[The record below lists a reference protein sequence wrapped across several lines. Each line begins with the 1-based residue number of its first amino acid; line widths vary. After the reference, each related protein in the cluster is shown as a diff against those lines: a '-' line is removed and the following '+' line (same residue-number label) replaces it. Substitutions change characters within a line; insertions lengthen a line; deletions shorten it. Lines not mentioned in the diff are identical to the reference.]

1 MILPPDENRNGPAS
15 SAGPQSGN
23 ERFGLALPEDSQ
35 LQAATP
41 WWKTT
46 AVAIIHFPILADKAH
61 HCAMAWAHPQH
72 PKGRVD
78 AAGDTLVNPNASL
91 EQKEA
96 ALEVINNWRS
106 SHSYPLQSL
115 KMTLRTRALK
125 TDRRAIT
132 AQRLKRL
139 SSIAAKLDRNKNMKL
154 SQMQDI
160 GGCRAVV
167 KGIRQIE
174 RVLKR
179 YTISRAKNPTARV
192 EFVKMFD
199 YIQCPKVD
207 GYRSVHLIYKYRSPS
222 PRHKVWHG
230 LRIEIQLRTKL
241 QHAWA
246 TAVETVDAFTGQGLK
261 TSGGSGTE
269 KVEWGRLFALM
280 GSFIACKEK
289 KPMVPG
295 TPNRSE
301 LIKELRQLS
310 EQLQAEIKLRG
321 WSYGM
326 QLADERAKP
335 GDEVFLLTLDTVQ
348 RTVGIRGFSD
358 MRKAQ
363 DAYLLAEKEL
373 KPGQQSVL
381 VSVDS
386 LDAIRTAYPNY
397 FADTGVFVGVLEEAV
412 AENKEDEIV
421 QQLQGPPEGT
431 PQSAAQ

>member
-1 MILPPDENRNGPAS
+1 VTS
-15 SAGPQSGN
+15 SSGIIFFPN
-23 ERFGLALPEDSQ
+23 
-35 LQAATP
+35 
-41 WWKTT
+41 
-46 AVAIIHFPILADKAH
+46 VADGVHDYV
-61 HCAMAWAHPQH
+61 MAWAYPQY

-78 AAGDTLVNPNASL
+78 AAGDTLVNPNASP
-91 EQKEA
+91 EEIEV

-139 SSIAAKLDRNKNMKL
+139 SSIAAKLERNKNMKL

-174 RVLKR
+174 KVLKR
-179 YTISRAKNPTARV
+179 YAISRAKNPTARA

-199 YIQCPKVD
+199 YIACPKVD

-222 PRHKVWHG
+222 PRHKIWHG

-269 KVEWGRLFALM
+269 KVDWGRLFALM
-280 GSFIACKEK
+280 GSYIACKEK

-295 TPNRSE
+295 TPTNRNE

-310 EQLQAEIKLRG
+310 EQLQAEVKLRG

-335 GDEVFLLTLDTVQ
+335 DDKMFLLTLDTAQ
-348 RTVGIRGFSD
+348 RTVRVRGFND

-397 FADTGVFVGVLEEAV
+397 FADTSFFVEVLEEAV
-412 AENKEDEIV
+412 AENREDELV
-421 QQLQGPPEGT
+421 QQLQGPPEET
-431 PQSAAQ
+431 PQSSAQR